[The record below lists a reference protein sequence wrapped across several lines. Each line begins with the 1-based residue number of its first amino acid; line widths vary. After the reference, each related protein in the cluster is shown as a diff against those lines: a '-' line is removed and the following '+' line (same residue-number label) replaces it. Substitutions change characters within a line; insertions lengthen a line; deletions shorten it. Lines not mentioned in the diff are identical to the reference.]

1 MAEMAN
7 HYQIPTN
14 LVPKVWATKVW
25 KEGTQQS
32 FFNKFTSTDG
42 SNVIHKNKDLKTAN
56 GDRVIFGLAMNLTG
70 TGIEGNRAT
79 LKGNEDTLT
88 MHDFAVDTQ
97 LVRNAVARYE
107 ADDQKSPYENLP
119 LIKAALTQ
127 WLSDWMDNKLI
138 AKLSANPTTG
148 EMLSA
153 ASAGTEVALTATDK
167 TTCALISKARRKAMA
182 HGPKVKPI
190 KIDGK
195 EKHIMLVGTWAAR
208 DLKNDPVW
216 QAAQQNANN
225 RGMDNPIFTGA
236 LGEYDGVVLYE
247 YERILNTKTGASSAN
262 VVHNLL
268 LGQQAACFAVT
279 REAKHIKQEDDY
291 GNEQGNG
298 IAFYGGIEKSKF
310 DGKDYGVI
318 NVLTGGAVE

>member
-7 HYQIPTN
+7 QYQIPTN
-14 LVPKVWATKVW
+14 LVPKVWASKVW

-56 GDRVIFGLAMNLTG
+56 GDRVIFGLAMNLAG
-70 TGIEGNRAT
+70 KGIEGNRAT

-138 AKLSANPTTG
+138 EKLSATPTTG

-153 ASAGTEVALTATDK
+153 ATAGTEVALTANDK
-167 TTCALISKARRKAMA
+167 MTCALISKSRRKAMA

-190 KIDGK
+190 KFDGK
-195 EKHIMLVGTWAAR
+195 EKHIMLVGTWSAR